1 MGDGS
6 SMEDHRKITDATK
19 WRLAAECAAKL
30 PALYDAA
37 FRPVVGP
44 RYDEIEQEIWIE
56 LSGMA
61 SDIARNLNLPTGNA
75 QDLTETLR
83 TVMIILFG
91 PGYRNESI
99 DIDKDAAVIVIKR
112 CPLLDQGYPL
122 GADGVGTFHKC
133 MAFTLTA
140 LPRLNKN
147 YSARFVRTMCTGD
160 RQCEVKITRNEP
172 SGPEKKDKK

>member
-1 MGDGS
+1 
-6 SMEDHRKITDATK
+6 MEDHRKITDATK